1 MGFVETEA
9 RGQVF
14 IVRINRPERLNALGY
29 QIRTELAKAWDTLQ
43 ESKELEVG
51 IFTGSGRSFCAG
63 EDMKETLESGVVGG
77 KRPEKDALM
86 DRTLQKPVIA
96 AVNGFAMGGGFMLV
110 EATDLRISVPEAIYE
125 VSEAKRWL
133 LGGYQHGFLAN
144 LPHPVATEMA
154 FGFRFK
160 AKRLYELGFINRIVE
175 KDHLIDTAIE
185 MADHLLSLPPASRV
199 NTVQMMREMRPK
211 VPKGI
216 ADLGIRLNDH
226 GDKDDLIESRKA
238 FAEKRKPVFNGW
250 VNPED
255 RYNPPTL

>member
-144 LPHPVATEMA
+144 LPQPGATEMA

-175 KDHLIDTAIE
+175 KDNLIDTAIE

-211 VPKGI
+211 VPKDI

-226 GDKDDLIESRKA
+226 GDKDDIIESRRA